1 MIPDELFERY
11 VYDGR
16 RHVSMAALPGAADRV
31 ITVNGFSKSYCM
43 TGWRLGWLAGPA
55 WLMPA
60 LTRIR
65 YALSMCAP
73 TPNQWGAVAAL
84 SADARPYYEAAYRTY
99 GERREFFF
107 GAFTQMGLPQRPA
120 PGAFVGMIDIHATGR
135 TAFEVSE
142 TILHDAA
149 VAMWPATVF
158 GAHGEGWLRV
168 GLIQPIDRLR
178 EVVRRVKPVMGRLVR
193 RDR

>member
-1 MIPDELFERY
+1 
-11 VYDGR
+11 
-16 RHVSMAALPGAADRV
+16 
-31 ITVNGFSKSYCM
+31 
-43 TGWRLGWLAGPA
+43 
-55 WLMPA
+55 
-60 LTRIR
+60 
-65 YALSMCAP
+65 
-73 TPNQWGAVAAL
+73 
-84 SADARPYYEAAYRTY
+84 
-99 GERREFFF
+99 
-107 GAFTQMGLPQRPA
+107 MGLPQRPA
-120 PGAFVGMIDIHATGR
+120 PGAFVGMIDIRTTGR

-142 TILHDAA
+142 TILRDAA